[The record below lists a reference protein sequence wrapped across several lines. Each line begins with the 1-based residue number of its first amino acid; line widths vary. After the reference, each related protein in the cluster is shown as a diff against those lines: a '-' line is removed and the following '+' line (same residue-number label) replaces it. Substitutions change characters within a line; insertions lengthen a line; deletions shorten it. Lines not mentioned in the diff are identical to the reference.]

1 MSDNKALIFDLGNV
15 VYKISFDH
23 ALRYWAQA
31 AKVDFKQIKDS
42 YTFDEYYD
50 RFEKNQ
56 ITPSEFK
63 HHLMEKLKIKFE
75 GDVFEQGWVS
85 IYEDVI
91 PGIPKLLAQLKKSH
105 RLVALTN
112 TNAVHYPAWAV
123 KYAKE
128 LEVFERVFS
137 SHLIGHRKPEPAAYQ
152 VVLDYLQMP
161 PAQTW
166 FFDDNPENIAAAQKM
181 GINAVPVTSF
191 EKMIGD
197 MKRRGITP

>member
-1 MSDNKALIFDLGNV
+1 MRHDKALIFDLGNV

-31 AKVDFKQIKDS
+31 AKADLKHIKDN
-42 YTFDEYYD
+42 YAFDEYYD

-56 ITPSEFK
+56 IAPNEFK
-63 HHLMEKLKIKFE
+63 NHLMEKLKIKFE
-75 GDVFEQGWVS
+75 GDVFEKGWNS
-85 IYEDVI
+85 IYAEVV
-91 PGIPKLLAQLKKSH
+91 PGIPELLAELKKNY

-112 TNAVHYPAWAV
+112 TNIVHYPTWV
-123 KYAKE
+123 TKYAKE
-128 LEVFERVFS
+128 LEVFEQVFS
-137 SHLIGHRKPEPAAYQ
+137 SHIIKHRKPEPAAYQ

-166 FFDDNPENIAAAQKM
+166 FFDDHPPNIAAAQTM
-181 GINAVPVTSF
+181 GINAVLVTSF

-197 MKRRGITP
+197 MKREGIMR